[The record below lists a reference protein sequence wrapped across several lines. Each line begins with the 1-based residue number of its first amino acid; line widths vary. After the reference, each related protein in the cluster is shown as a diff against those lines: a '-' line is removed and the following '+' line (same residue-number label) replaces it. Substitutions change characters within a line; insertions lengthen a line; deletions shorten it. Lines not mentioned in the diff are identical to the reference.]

1 MGVPQC
7 SPHVSIRTFNASLS
21 FLSFS
26 LLWRPLLPP
35 PSTRNKQPSNDQFSQ
50 VTQIRVLLVLQFIN
64 NISKSENPHT
74 QKQEKKNQTFNV
86 DSKHLLYLC
95 MNWVMHA
102 LAYVTFI
109 WLVIIYMYLIKYQPI
124 VQLHQFWNILLLSD
138 YIVTFKILNFQP
150 SWVN

>member
-1 MGVPQC
+1 MMTSWFMVVAQC

-35 PSTRNKQPSNDQFSQ
+35 PSTRNKQPSNDRFSQ
-50 VTQIRVLLVLQFIN
+50 LHKFLYWYYNSSITF
-64 NISKSENPHT
+64 KK
-74 QKQEKKNQTFNV
+74 QKNAKKKNKNQTFNV

-95 MNWVMHA
+95 MNWVIYA
-102 LAYVTFI
+102 LTYVTFI

-124 VQLHQFWNILLLSD
+124 VQLHQILAYS
-138 YIVTFKILNFQP
+138 P
-150 SWVN
+150 SL